1 MTTRRWMIAVAVVA
15 VTFGA
20 VAIERRRVRLGE
32 IADYHY
38 GMIRHLRS
46 PNANTSSRRPGGT
59 VPSPRRLN
67 YHDRMAKK
75 YRLAASRPWLFVEPD
90 PREPQ

>member
-1 MTTRRWMIAVAVVA
+1 MVAVVIVA

-20 VAIERRRVRLGE
+20 VAIERRRARLGE
-32 IADYHY
+32 IADYHDS
-38 GMIRHLRS
+38 MIRRLRS
-46 PNANTSSRRPGGT
+46 RDANASIRRPHGT

-75 YRLAASRPWLFVEPD
+75 YRLAASRPWLLVEPD
-90 PREPQ
+90 PPEPK